1 MRSTPCRPGSA
12 ARASRA
18 WQATTL
24 DHAQAYLDR
33 WDAHWAD
40 TRIHG
45 TTKRQVAEMF
55 AEERPTLQALVQ
67 YMHEQHFIPHAMPIE
82 DLFVPVQ

>member
-1 MRSTPCRPGSA
+1 LGIGHTQKTPLYGQRFE
-12 ARASRA
+12 
-18 WQATTL
+18 TL
-24 DHAQAYLDR
+24 EQAQAYLDR

-55 AEERPTLQALVQ
+55 VEDRSRDER
-67 YMHEQHFIPHAMPIE
+67 
-82 DLFVPVQ
+82 